1 MYFESEKRSCGG
13 NIVDCKFDSG
23 MKMALITFEREEV
36 AKRVEERGNH
46 VVNKETLTVRLH
58 TPDDKSKRLDKPEE
72 TVEDKPETSR
82 TIKVKGVDKSV
93 SRDTVELYFENTK
106 RSGGGDIE
114 SIQSDEE
121 EEDVLFIT
129 FKDKQDADKVVKT
142 GHHKV
147 EGKALSVSIYVPPVP
162 PPSYENKILIKGLK
176 PTTTQDCLF
185 NFIEAKTGYNPE
197 TMDCHAEQ
205 EDIVMVTFTDKPV
218 IDSVIDRKH
227 VLGKKQ
233 LDLKRYQECLGRP
246 EGEVVERKLN
256 VPDPLKMKDVCPH
269 KLKFLKQSK
278 LYREALEKQML
289 SSHARVVLPT
299 DGGDVTFECTLTRD
313 VQNCFKLVKTWKKE
327 TEESFDHFMN
337 AITVCQIIVLQDIWD
352 KVMEQLKSVSVPSPE
367 AVAVCTDRNGGL
379 VTVVGNRQPAESLA
393 KNIREILQKVI
404 EEAEMERQKVTET
417 YKSLKPIEARMLLV
431 DKFPTRMEE
440 IYPEMKVKINHTK
453 HEIVFEGSR
462 GNVSDAKLKMHEIKS
477 DFAKRS
483 IENITTFSAGL
494 FKATQTKD
502 YIVKKMKDES
512 VIGVWE
518 IHEQTLIIFSSSEKT
533 IDHCVSIIRQ
543 SVIETSIALTKAS
556 ASVMNSEAW
565 QYKVKEWH
573 SQYAGTAHIA
583 VDDSMTNV
591 KLCSTDNIANEL
603 LLSVKKFLRCNTVLE
618 ENVLC
623 TKSLQRLIEKNHKS
637 EISEICK
644 TLQSY
649 HVKITTDEHSGYKI
663 CGTEDGMTRSKESL
677 RVLFDKV
684 KRKDHTV
691 IKPGLAEHMKT
702 SRGKDSLD
710 TIESIMPCVISIKVE
725 LGEEQMS
732 SNLYGIDPA
741 SNGNKNRKIKEKAT
755 CKAYRNKIVHTA
767 VGDMTE
773 MKAQVLV
780 NAADKTLSLSRGLGK
795 AMVLKGGEEIE
806 KACQDYI
813 QTEGKLYE
821 GEAFICTAGNLNAD
835 YIVHVLGPVW
845 RGGHYNEKKALKE
858 AVLKC
863 MHQASTYRATSMA
876 IPAIGCGSYGYPVKH
891 ATSTIVKA
899 ISKFF
904 RENHDSRLAD
914 IYLCDVKSD
923 TVDFF
928 NEALKEEFGNIHI
941 QEESEDEDYDIQEE
955 SEDEDYETFS
965 DRSQVSDY
973 QRAPPVPKS
982 RPSKR
987 KPGSDSNPVNIG
999 NVSIV
1004 LKKEEIAKEKVDVIV
1019 NTTAKNLDLKNGAVS
1034 SSLLKFGGQNLQ
1046 VEVSTNYPDGINFGE
1061 IAVSAGHNLKC
1072 SQVFH
1077 TTLSNY
1083 DANNATACC
1092 DALHKLV
1099 TSCLAEAQRQNQTSI
1114 AFPAIGTGN
1123 LGFPKDIVA
1132 REMFKAVSKFSA
1144 ANPNPSVKD
1153 VRFIVYQKD
1162 LTTIKAFE
1170 AEQARWSSGEYKSAR
1185 QSRKIDPIY
1194 ERLQSRKTDSGVDS
1208 EHEYDF
1214 LPDSGESAYVN
1225 LKVTVKQGDITK
1237 EDSDC
1242 IVNSSNE
1249 TFDLNRGAVSK
1260 ALLKRGGAALAKEIK
1275 SKRDIMRKNH
1285 LVWTSAH
1292 GIPCKHIVH
1301 VVAQDN
1307 NKGWKSII
1315 ERCLHGA
1322 EKKKLKSIT
1331 FPALGTGFQSDPKEM
1346 ADVMTCAFVDF
1357 DKTKPA
1363 FLQDV
1368 RIVVFQQGM
1377 VQDFKRVLLTD
1388 AKQGSGILNA
1398 IYNGVKE
1405 FFGGG
1410 KDGSYAEVSKG
1421 TKRKPENRDSVT
1433 FEILSMNKNV
1443 IQEAIKRL
1451 EGCLEKEI
1459 HQKELKESVIC
1470 RMDPNYIAEIEAIA
1484 RENNVQINTD
1494 VKSGKI
1500 KIAGLAQNLMNAS
1513 DKIHGIIRDAVSQE
1527 KQRETAEIMSC
1538 LVQWFYI
1545 DITEECGQKL
1555 VEYDKTLNFKIENAF
1570 KLQEP
1575 TYSFIADDKKKYI
1588 LDFKKMQEYAE
1599 DDDEDVV
1606 NVIRRDLFKEGAS
1619 DTPAS
1624 WGEFKGNLNV
1634 VNLANTDPEYQD
1646 IYQKFQATAG
1656 IQRQISQI
1664 HRVQN
1669 KTLWNQYHTK
1679 KKQLEGQNPPNTQN
1693 ENFLWHG
1700 TAEDAVDSIN
1710 AHGFNRSYC
1719 GKNATALGNGVYFA
1733 VQAAYS
1739 CGDTYSRPDSSGM
1752 KRMYYCRVL
1761 TGEYTTGQSG
1771 MRVPPAKPSGG
1782 NNAIYDS
1789 VVDNVNTPG
1798 MYIVFNDTQA
1808 YPEYLVTFSP

>member
-1 MYFESEKRSCGG
+1 IFTNLS
-13 NIVDCKFDSG
+13 
-23 MKMALITFEREEV
+23 
-36 AKRVEERGNH
+36 H
-46 VVNKETLTVRLH
+46 TV
-58 TPDDKSKRLDKPEE
+58 S
-72 TVEDKPETSR
+72 TSF
-82 TIKVKGVDKSV
+82 
-93 SRDTVELYFENTK
+93 L
-106 RSGGGDIE
+106 
-114 SIQSDEE
+114 
-121 EEDVLFIT
+121 LA
-129 FKDKQDADKVVKT
+129 ADKVVKN

-147 EGKALSVSIYVPPVP
+147 EGKALSVSLYVPPVP

-205 EDIVMVTFTDKPV
+205 EDIVMVTFTDNPDFQELEKVFRETKLEGAILKVCPV
-218 IDSVIDRKH
+218 PISNCLIVANLASDVTEDTVSFYFENKRKSGGGQVDKVVMNEDDTCLVYFADHTIIDRVINRKH
-227 VLGKKQ
+227 VLSKTQ
-233 LDLKRYQECLGRP
+233 LDLKGYQECLGRP
-246 EGEVVERKLN
+246 EGEEVERKLN
-256 VPDPLKMKDVCPH
+256 VPYPLKMKDVCPH
-269 KLKFLKQSK
+269 KLKLLNKSK
-278 LYREALEKQML
+278 LHREALEKQML
-289 SSHARVVLPT
+289 SGHASVVLPT
-299 DGGDVTFECTLTRD
+299 DGGDVTFECTLTKD
-313 VQNCFKLVKTWKKE
+313 VHDCFKLVKTWKKE
-327 TEESFDHFMN
+327 TEERFDHFMN
-337 AITVCQIIVLQDIWD
+337 AITVCQISVLQDIWD
-352 KVMEQLKSVSVPSPE
+352 KVMEQLKSVSVTSPD
-367 AVAVCTDRNGGL
+367 AVAVFPDRNGGL

-404 EEAEMERQKVTET
+404 EEAEVERQKVTEI
-417 YKSLKPIEARMLLV
+417 YRSLKPIEARMLLMG
-431 DKFPTRMEE
+431 KFPTQMEE
-440 IYPEMKVKINHTK
+440 IFPGIKVKINHTK

-462 GNVSDAKLKMHEIKS
+462 RNVSDAKLKMHEIKS
-477 DFAKRS
+477 DFAQKS
-483 IENITTFSAGL
+483 IENISTLSAGL

-502 YIVKKMKDES
+502 YIVKKMKDKS
-512 VIGVWE
+512 VTGVWE
-518 IHEQTLIIFSSSEKT
+518 IHGQTLIIFSSSEKT
-533 IDHCVSIIRQ
+533 INHCVSIIHQ
-543 SVIETSIALTKAS
+543 SVIETNIGLTKAS
-556 ASVMNSEAW
+556 ASVVNSEAW

-573 SQYAGTAHIA
+573 SLYAGKAHIA
-583 VDDSMTNV
+583 VDDFMAKV
-591 KLCSTDNIANEL
+591 AICSTDDVANEL

-623 TKSLQRLIEKNHKS
+623 TKGLQRLIEKNHKN

-649 HVKITTDEHSGYKI
+649 HVKITTEEHSGYKI
-663 CGTEDGMTRSKESL
+663 CGTEDGMTKSKEAL
-677 RVLFDKV
+677 RVLFDKI

-691 IKPGLAEHMKT
+691 VKPGLAEYMKT

-710 TIESIMPCVISIKVE
+710 TIESIMPCVISIKDE

-732 SNLYGIDPA
+732 SNLYDIDPA
-741 SNGNKNRKIKEKAT
+741 SNGKKNRKIKVKAI

-767 VGDMTE
+767 IGDMTE
-773 MKAQVLV
+773 MTAQVLV

-795 AMVLKGGEEIE
+795 AMVLKGGGEIE
-806 KACQDYI
+806 KACQEYI
-813 QTEGKLYE
+813 QAEGKLYE
-821 GEAFICTAGNLNAD
+821 DEAFICTAGNLYAD
-835 YIVHVLGPVW
+835 YIVHVLEPAW
-845 RGGHYNEKKALKE
+845 KGGRNNEKKVLKE
-858 AVLKC
+858 TVLNC

-876 IPAIGCGSYGYPVKH
+876 IPAIGCGQHGYPVKH
-891 ATSTIVKA
+891 ATSTIVQA

-904 RENHDSRLAD
+904 RENHESQLTD

-941 QEESEDEDYDIQEE
+941 QAE
-955 SEDEDYETFS
+955 SEDEDYETVS
-965 DRSQVSDY
+965 DRSQESNY
-973 QRAPPVPKS
+973 QCAPPVPKA
-982 RPSKR
+982 RPPKR
-987 KPGSDSNPVNIG
+987 KPGSDSYLVNIG
-999 NVSIV
+999 NISII

-1046 VEVSTNYPDGINFGE
+1046 MEVSTNYPDGINFGE
-1061 IAVSAGHNLKC
+1061 IAVSAGHTLKC
-1072 SQVFH
+1072 LQVFH

-1092 DALHKLV
+1092 DAIHKLV
-1099 TSCLAEAQRQNQTSI
+1099 TNCLAEAQRQNQTSI

-1123 LGFPKDIVA
+1123 LGFPKDVVA

-1144 ANPNPSVKD
+1144 ANPNSSVKD

-1162 LTTIKAFE
+1162 WTTIKAFE

-1185 QSRKIDPIY
+1185 QSRKLDPIY
-1194 ERLQSRKTDSGVDS
+1194 ERLQSRKTDSGADS

-1242 IVNSSNE
+1242 IVNSSND
-1249 TFDLNRGAVSK
+1249 TLDLNRGAVSK
-1260 ALLKRGGAALAKEIK
+1260 ALLKRGGAALASEIQ
-1275 SKRDIMRKNH
+1275 SKRDTMRKKH

-1315 ERCLHGA
+1315 ERCLHEA
-1322 EKKKLKSIT
+1322 EKKKLKSIA

-1363 FLQDV
+1363 FLKEV

-1398 IYNGVKE
+1398 IYNGMKGL
-1405 FFGGG
+1405 FGGG
-1410 KDGSYAEVSKG
+1410 KDSSYAEASIG
-1421 TKRKPENRDSVT
+1421 TKKKPQNRDSVT
-1433 FEILSMNKNV
+1433 FEILSMNNNV

-1451 EGCLEKEI
+1451 EGCLEREI
-1459 HQKELKESVIC
+1459 HKKEFKESIIS

-1484 RENNVQINTD
+1484 KESNVQINTD
-1494 VKSGKI
+1494 VTSGKI
-1500 KIAGLAQNLMNAS
+1500 QITGLAENLMNAS
-1513 DKIHGIIRDAVSQE
+1513 DKIHGIMRDAATQE

-1545 DITEECGQKL
+1545 EITEECGQKL

-1575 TYSFIADDKKKYI
+1575 TYSFVADDKRKYI
-1588 LDFKKMQEYAE
+1588 LDFKKMEEYAADNIE
-1599 DDDEDVV
+1599 DTV
-1606 NVIRRDLFKEGAS
+1606 NVIRRDLLKEGAS

-1624 WGEFKGNLNV
+1624 WGEFKGNLKV
-1634 VNLANTDPEYQD
+1634 VNLPNTDPEYQD
-1646 IYQKFQATAG
+1646 IYQKFQATAVS
-1656 IQRQISQI
+1656 QISQI

-1669 KTLWNQYHTK
+1669 KTLWNQYNTK

-1700 TAEDAVDSIN
+1700 TAEEAVDSIN

-1719 GKNATALGNGVYFA
+1719 GKNATAYGNGVYFA

-1782 NNAIYDS
+1782 SNAIYDS

-1798 MYIVFNDTQA
+1798 MYIIFNDTQA